1 MSRVKMIVL
10 GLLVLLVLI
19 VILQNTKAVETKI
32 LFFTI
37 VMPRVLLL
45 LFTTATGF
53 GLGVLYA
60 FRRAKREEVCCSE
73 NEEIKS

>member
-10 GLLVLLVLI
+10 GLLVLLVFI

-45 LFTTATGF
+45 LFTGAVGF

-60 FRRAKREEVCCSE
+60 LKRVKRQEACPDQEEVA
-73 NEEIKS
+73 KS